1 VRFTSYSVAELRSG
15 QMWSI
20 VRDELREIV
29 WVASMIGGLSVVGVS
44 LAVVLGAAG

>member
-1 VRFTSYSVAELRSG
+1 
-15 QMWSI
+15 MWSI